1 MSMLT
6 KPYQRALKLG
16 SLAGRVGVSMLG
28 NKTFNLFRTDISK
41 EVHKANNLIK
51 NAQRT
56 VKTLGSMKGGAMKI
70 GQMLSLHEGLFPP
83 EITAIFSSLQKEAPA
98 IPFDDMHQHVK
109 NELGD
114 QYHQFASIHPE
125 PYAAASIGQV
135 HVGELTD
142 GRQVVI
148 KIQYPKI
155 DQVIRADLKN
165 LKNVLGKLFA
175 LFSSIQWDPIWD
187 ELKARLLEELD
198 YNNEANNIVRM
209 RQLNKNV
216 SDIIIPDVIKSL
228 CAERVLTM
236 ERVDGVSPK
245 MACTD
250 IYPQSMKDKWGQVI
264 FEHLLRSIFENRL
277 LHADPNFGNFAFQT
291 DGKVIMYD
299 FGCMKQI
306 PDYIHTAFKSLA
318 MAVLDNQI
326 ERIPELLCKM
336 GVYKGDGQP
345 LPLDM
350 IEPYFYMFTDAFRS
364 APVYIFG
371 EDRDFYQKLIELGR
385 ANLPRSHD
393 IAVPKDIVFI
403 DRTVVGTIGILRKLF
418 AGGPWGHLIEKYV
431 RPPTDS

>member
-1 MSMLT
+1 MSILN

-16 SLAGRVGVSMLG
+16 SLAGRVSVSVLG
-28 NKTFNLFRTDISK
+28 NRTFNLFRTDISK

-56 VKTLGSMKGGAMKI
+56 VKTLGTMKGGAMKI

-83 EITAIFSSLQKEAPA
+83 EITAIFSTLQKEAPA
-98 IPFDDMHQHVK
+98 IPFDDMHQQVK

-114 QYHQFASIHPE
+114 KYQQFASIHPE

-142 GRQVVI
+142 GRQIVI

-155 DQVIRADLKN
+155 DQVIQADLKN
-165 LKNVLGKLFA
+165 LKHVLGKLFA
-175 LFSSIQWDPIWD
+175 LFSSIAWDPIWE

-198 YNNEANNIVRM
+198 YNNEAKNILLM

-216 SDIIIPDVIKSL
+216 SDIIIPDVIQSL
-228 CAERVLTM
+228 CTRRILTM
-236 ERVDGVSPK
+236 ERVDGISPK

-250 IYPQSMKDKWGQVI
+250 IYPQSMKDKWAQVL
-264 FEHLLRSIFENRL
+264 FEHLNRSIFVNRL

-291 DGKVIMYD
+291 DGKIILYD
-299 FGCMKQI
+299 FGCVKQI
-306 PDYIHTAFKSLA
+306 PDYIHTAFKSLSL
-318 MAVLDNQI
+318 AVLNNQMA
-326 ERIPELLCKM
+326 RIPEILCKM

-350 IEPYFYMFTDAFRS
+350 IEPYYQMFTEAFRLS
-364 APVYIFG
+364 PVYIFG
-371 EDRDFYQKLIELGR
+371 EDREFYQKLIELGKK
-385 ANLPRSHD
+385 NLPRSHD
-393 IAVPKDIVFI
+393 IAVPKDIIFI
-403 DRTVVGTIGILRKLF
+403 DRTVVGTIGNLRKLY
-418 AGGPWGHLIEKYV
+418 AGGPWGKIIEKYV
-431 RPPTDS
+431 STPIE

>member
-1 MSMLT
+1 MSLLT

-16 SLAGRVGVSMLG
+16 SLAGRVGVSVIG
-28 NKTFNLFRTDISK
+28 NRTFNLFRTDISK

-83 EITAIFSSLQKEAPA
+83 EITAIFSTLQKEAPA
-98 IPFDDMHQHVK
+98 IAFEEMHAQVK
-109 NELGD
+109 NELKD
-114 QYHQFASIHPE
+114 QYHLFANIHPE

-175 LFSSIQWDPIWD
+175 MFSSIEWDPIWE

-198 YNNEANNIVRM
+198 YKNEAGNIARM
-209 RQLNKNV
+209 RELNKNV
-216 SDIIIPDVIKSL
+216 SEIIIPDVIEPL
-228 CAERVLTM
+228 CSERVLTM
-236 ERVDGVSPK
+236 TRVDGISPK

-250 IYPQSMKDKWGQVI
+250 IYPQTIKDRWGQI
-264 FEHLLRSIFENRL
+264 LFEHLNRSIFVNRL
-277 LHADPNFGNFAFQT
+277 LHADPNFGNFAFKT
-291 DGKVIMYD
+291 DGKIILYD
-299 FGCMKQI
+299 FGCVKQI
-306 PDYIHTAFKSLA
+306 PDYILTAFKALSL
-318 MAVLDNQI
+318 AVLDNQI
-326 ERIPELLCKM
+326 ERIPEILLKM

-350 IEPYFYMFTDAFRS
+350 IEPYYQMFCEAFRAS
-364 APVYIFG
+364 PVYIFG
-371 EDRDFYQKLIELGR
+371 EDRTFYQKLIELGR

-393 IAVPKDIVFI
+393 VAVPKDIIFI
-403 DRTVVGTIGILRKLF
+403 DRTVVGTIGNLRKLY
-418 AGGPWGHLIEKYV
+418 AGGPWEKIIEKYV
-431 RPPTDS
+431 RT

>member
-1 MSMLT
+1 MSLLT

-28 NKTFNLFRTDISK
+28 NRTFNLFRTDISK

-70 GQMLSLHEGLFPP
+70 GQMLSLHEGLFPS
-83 EITAIFSSLQKEAPA
+83 EITAIFSTLQKEAPA
-98 IPFDDMHQHVK
+98 IPFDEMHQQVK

-114 QYHQFASIHPE
+114 KYKQFASIHPE

-142 GRQVVI
+142 GRQVVV

-175 LFSSIQWDPIWD
+175 LFSSIEWDPIWE

-198 YNNEANNIVRM
+198 YMNEAKNIALM
-209 RQLNKNV
+209 RKLNENAD
-216 SDIIIPDVIKSL
+216 DIIIPDAIESL
-228 CAERVLTM
+228 CSERVLTL
-236 ERVDGVSPK
+236 ERVDGISPK

-250 IYPQSMKDKWGQVI
+250 IYPQSMKDSWGQVL
-264 FEHLLRSIFENRL
+264 FEHLNRSIFINRL
-277 LHADPNFGNFAFQT
+277 LHADPNFGNFAFKT
-291 DGKVIMYD
+291 DGKVILYD
-299 FGCMKQI
+299 FGCVKQI
-306 PDYIHTAFKSLA
+306 PDYIHTAFKALTL
-318 MAVLDNQI
+318 AVLDNQM
-326 ERIPELLCKM
+326 ERIPDILCKM
-336 GVYKGDGQP
+336 GVYKGEGQP

-350 IEPYFYMFTDAFRS
+350 IEPYYQMFTDAFRMT
-364 APVYIFG
+364 PVYIFG
-371 EDRDFYQKLIELGR
+371 EDRTFYQKLIELGR
-385 ANLPRSHD
+385 SNLPRSYD
-393 IAVPKDIVFI
+393 IAVPKDIIFI
-403 DRTVVGTIGILRKLF
+403 DRTFVGTIGNLRKLF
-418 AGGPWGHLIEKYV
+418 AGGPWGKIIEKYV
-431 RPPTDS
+431 RNTTD

>member
-1 MSMLT
+1 MSLLT

-70 GQMLSLHEGLFPP
+70 GQMLSLHEGLFPS
-83 EITAIFSSLQKEAPA
+83 EITAIFSTLQKEAPA
-98 IPFDDMHQHVK
+98 IPFDEMHEQVK

-114 QYHQFASIHPE
+114 KYKNFASIHPE

-142 GRQVVI
+142 GRQVVV

-175 LFSSIQWDPIWD
+175 LFSSIEWDPIWD

-198 YNNEANNIVRM
+198 YKNEAKNIVMM
-209 RQLNKNV
+209 RKLNDNV
-216 SDIIIPDVIKSL
+216 SDIIIPDVIESL
-228 CAERVLTM
+228 CSERILTL
-236 ERVDGVSPK
+236 ERVDGISPK

-250 IYPQSMKDKWGQVI
+250 IYPQAMKDTWGQVL
-264 FEHLLRSIFENRL
+264 FEHLNRSIFKNRL
-277 LHADPNFGNFAFQT
+277 LHADPNFGNFAFKT
-291 DGKVIMYD
+291 DGKVILYD
-299 FGCMKQI
+299 FGCVKQI
-306 PDYIHTAFKSLA
+306 PDYIHTAFKALTL
-318 MAVLDNQI
+318 AVLDNQI
-326 ERIPELLCKM
+326 EHIPDILCKM

-350 IEPYFYMFTDAFRS
+350 IEPYYQMFTDAFRLT
-364 APVYIFG
+364 PVYIFG
-371 EDRDFYQKLIELGR
+371 EDRAFYQKLIELGR
-385 ANLPRSHD
+385 TNLPRSYD
-393 IAVPKDIVFI
+393 ITVPKDIIFI
-403 DRTVVGTIGILRKLF
+403 DRTVVGTIGNLRKLF
-418 AGGPWGHLIEKYV
+418 AGGPWGKMIEKYV
-431 RPPTDS
+431 RNPTN